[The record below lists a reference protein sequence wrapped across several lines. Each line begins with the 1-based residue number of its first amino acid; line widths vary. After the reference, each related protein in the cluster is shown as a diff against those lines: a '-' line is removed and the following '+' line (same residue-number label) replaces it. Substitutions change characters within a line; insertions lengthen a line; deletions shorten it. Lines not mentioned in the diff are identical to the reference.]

1 MNQQNQGSRF
11 SNPYPGKRKRG
22 RPRKDERIVQ
32 VEPLRCFPD
41 IVIKP
46 NQPGGTT
53 GSNIAINPN
62 QPGGTTGSNIA
73 INPNQAAGT
82 TGSANDEMV
91 GRVVTG
97 VIEGGFGG
105 GYFLKVQ
112 IGDPPTY
119 FRGVVFRPGQ
129 CVPITPEN
137 DVVPHLEMIKR
148 ANFPIPVLNP
158 QAQIQSFPSSG
169 QGSRQAVEPQPP
181 VKDQVP
187 PTEIHSGASSSLKN
201 QSAYV
206 QAPMTNVP
214 TSDSPIFVG
223 GIPQIS
229 SDPGQGSRSASVQ
242 APMTNIPTSDLPIST
257 RRIPQISSDLGQG
270 SQSASTTKME
280 CDRIVQQDT
289 SRQVKEPSADGGTEK
304 DLKSTAEDTNLLPMT
319 ENIVKEPQT
328 GQHSGS
334 SVQLN
339 EQVQDLPKISNFELN
354 QMPAPVEPEPM
365 QSEQIQDKP
374 MNSNIELNEMPVS
387 AEPKAMQSEQI
398 HEPRN
403 TNLELNKMPVS
414 HDPENVQ
421 SVDKLGDKA
430 DFPKPAHGDVANS
443 ESRFGSDRP
452 DLLEMSYPQK
462 QGPSDS
468 GETTEDVA
476 IQPLGNNKVSGT

>member
-41 IVIKP
+41 TVINP

-73 INPNQAAGT
+73 INPNQAAGRN
-82 TGSANDEMV
+82 GSANDEMV

-97 VIEGGFGG
+97 VIEGGFSD
-105 GYFLKVQ
+105 GYLLKVQ

-119 FRGVVFRPGQ
+119 LR
-129 CVPITPEN
+129 
-137 DVVPHLEMIKR
+137 
-148 ANFPIPVLNP
+148 VLNP
-158 QAQIQSFPSSG
+158 QAQMQSSIPSSG
-169 QGSRQAVEPQPP
+169 QGSRQVVEPQPP

-187 PTEIHSGASSSLKN
+187 PTEIHSGASSSLQN

-206 QAPMTNVP
+206 QAPMTNIP
-214 TSDSPIFVG
+214 RSDSPIFVG
-223 GIPQIS
+223 GIPLIS

-242 APMTNIPTSDLPIST
+242 APMTNIPTSDSPISAQG
-257 RRIPQISSDLGQG
+257 IPQISSDLGQG

-280 CDRIVQQDT
+280 CDRIVEQDT
-289 SRQVKEPSADGGTEK
+289 SRQVKEPGADGGTEK

-319 ENIVKEPQT
+319 EDVDKELQT

-339 EQVQDLPKISNFELN
+339 EQVEDLPKISNFELN

-403 TNLELNKMPVS
+403 TNLELNTMPVS
-414 HDPENVQ
+414 DDPENVQ
-421 SVDKLGDKA
+421 SVDKLGDKP
-430 DFPKPAHGDVANS
+430 DFPKPAHGGDVANF
-443 ESRFGSDRP
+443 ESRFGSDQA

-462 QGPSDS
+462 HGPSYS
-468 GETTEDVA
+468 VETTEDDA
-476 IQPLGNNKVSGT
+476 IQPLVDNKVSGT